1 MNVSVIVNNLG
12 GTSCLELYIIANS
25 AIRYLGTYN
34 HFQIQCMTLLYLT
47 SKNNNLCCM
56 LFAVDQLKVNVVR
69 VYVGSLMTSLE
80 MAGVSFTLLHMV
92 PGLQWEELLG
102 NFNFIYIPK
111 IICSNN

>member
-47 SKNNNLCCM
+47 SKIIYTS
-56 LFAVDQLKVNVVR
+56 FAVDQLKVNVVR

-80 MAGVSFTLLHMV
+80 MAGVSLTLLHMV

-102 NFNFIYIPK
+102 NFNFIYLK
-111 IICSNN
+111 